1 MIEEAIKANTEA
13 LRDLIDIL
21 CKLKILQNGHFEDPR
36 QLKIDFDAKSEET
49 QKPIQHPTAE
59 LLTDDQKT
67 LIRKKITIDLKA
79 KGVDTKEFAD
89 VMKDLGY
96 EGLSSVKQ
104 GHYQELL
111 KWIKEKENE
120 KGVA

>member
-1 MIEEAIKANTEA
+1 MIEETIKANTEA

-21 CKLKILQNGHFEDPR
+21 CKQKILQNGHFEDPR
-36 QLKIDFDAKSEET
+36 QLKMDFEDKPQEA

-67 LIRKKITIDLKA
+67 LIRKKITVDLKA
-79 KGVDTKEFAD
+79 KGVNTKEFAD
-89 VMKDLGY
+89 VMKKLGY

-111 KWIKEKENE
+111 KWIKEKE
-120 KGVA
+120 KVTGVA

>member
-1 MIEEAIKANTEA
+1 MIEETIKANTEA

-21 CKLKILQNGHFEDPR
+21 CKLKISQTGHFEDPR
-36 QLKIDFDAKSEET
+36 QLKMDFDAKSEET
-49 QKPIQHPTAE
+49 QKPIPHPTSE

-89 VMKDLGY
+89 VMKKLGY